1 MLTTDPGPD
10 EAFFFWGDPL
20 RVIFTTPATRKMFKA
35 YGKDLFAVVRAA
47 NNHPPPG
54 NPGFDPARVNLAATV
69 KHAVGLPAQVFTPWE
84 SSMRQILSGQ
94 ECVTEVN
101 DNNRHDLIQL
111 TLELDPLTNYVLD
124 ITTDT
129 NSPAST
135 PPMFR
140 RSFSTSRYKSASALA
155 DSVKNATPHHRFLED
170 VSPLVKLSSDHPGPT
185 AIQVSDLDM
194 EMALRSAQWG
204 NLGPITQP
212 QVSVIW
218 QDGGAGEPPQPAAVL
233 IGTTEPLWRQRQ
245 TPIEVT
251 DKDQVKRFIL
261 QPATFLEVADSSAG
275 GPLAARL
282 ISSPGG
288 GRTLVLLAAGAR
300 GRELKLTLDR
310 HQDPLFELI

>member
-1 MLTTDPGPD
+1 
-10 EAFFFWGDPL
+10 
-20 RVIFTTPATRKMFKA
+20 
-35 YGKDLFAVVRAA
+35 
-47 NNHPPPG
+47 
-54 NPGFDPARVNLAATV
+54 
-69 KHAVGLPAQVFTPWE
+69 
-84 SSMRQILSGQ
+84 MRQILSGQ

-170 VSPLVKLSSDHPGPT
+170 VSPLVKLSSDHPGAT
-185 AIQVSDLDM
+185 AIQVAIGHW

-204 NLGPITQP
+204 DLGPITQS

-233 IGTTEPLWRQRQ
+233 IGTTQPLWRQRQ
-245 TPIEVT
+245 TPIEVR

-261 QPATFLEVADSSAG
+261 QPATFLEVADSSAS
-275 GPLAARL
+275 GPLAARF

-300 GRELKLTLDR
+300 GRELKLTLNR
-310 HQDPLFELI
+310 HQDPLFELNSNIEPAALLDVSLAAAHWEEQE